1 MSAIDTQN
9 TKQIRDP
16 MIISCGIAAESSI
29 NITCS
34 DFSGFYLMD
43 PNPSAALKSDE
54 WPVRGIADL
63 QGDGFPLDG
72 SRSFYKDMTASEDNG
87 KIGAKTHI
95 GDSGGFT
102 VTSTSTIPALT
113 IYTEGAGTLTAN
125 GVEYELR
132 GVNVIPV
139 NSTSITLEFASS
151 DPTRRVEVLSVIP
164 GINLAWD
171 NDSLVSVQLN
181 LRSDLSIEQN
191 QWMVS
196 EIEIRAYYPDDI
208 SEAVSGISDEVPI
221 WYTAGYP
228 GNMSTERRFYLS
240 EPVTMDRN
248 IITIKGRDAS
258 HKLVEHGNAAHILN
272 TTTGSGRRDLYA
284 KMAYFIENAGI
295 KLRAREAAPAAT
307 SGTTQRTLI
316 FKSNTYDSIVANI
329 INLAHM
335 GTYWPTFVD
344 AGIPRIYHTKPTK
357 KWDIYEEDCGN
368 VVRTAARNI
377 SKIKSDD
384 DYGLHSKVIRSNDLQ
399 EIVRRRV
406 VAGSRYT
413 QNAGGYFWALNVS
426 NAIDVFRTAESIRWT
441 ADRST
446 MEVGSIGYEIDD
458 KGEIKQVSKK
468 EYLYECIVKGK
479 AANIEVDAE
488 RVVADPPRAGITM
501 EASPISY
508 GQVYGEPASGQTAV
522 FIYPNYRN
530 LFRRSNITGSF
541 LWKGDPR
548 MQPRDV
554 FGLHRLDG
562 SEELCTIESIT
573 LKHEGGGT
581 TAEIAYRLGVC

>member
-1 MSAIDTQN
+1 
-9 TKQIRDP
+9 
-16 MIISCGIAAESSI
+16 
-29 NITCS
+29 
-34 DFSGFYLMD
+34 
-43 PNPSAALKSDE
+43 
-54 WPVRGIADL
+54 
-63 QGDGFPLDG
+63 
-72 SRSFYKDMTASEDNG
+72 
-87 KIGAKTHI
+87 
-95 GDSGGFT
+95 
-102 VTSTSTIPALT
+102 
-113 IYTEGAGTLTAN
+113 
-125 GVEYELR
+125 
-132 GVNVIPV
+132 
-139 NSTSITLEFASS
+139 
-151 DPTRRVEVLSVIP
+151 
-164 GINLAWD
+164 
-171 NDSLVSVQLN
+171 
-181 LRSDLSIEQN
+181 
-191 QWMVS
+191 
-196 EIEIRAYYPDDI
+196 
-208 SEAVSGISDEVPI
+208 
-221 WYTAGYP
+221 
-228 GNMSTERRFYLS
+228 
-240 EPVTMDRN
+240 
-248 IITIKGRDAS
+248 
-258 HKLVEHGNAAHILN
+258 
-272 TTTGSGRRDLYA
+272 
-284 KMAYFIENAGI
+284 MAYFIEDAGI

-368 VVRTAARNI
+368 VVRTAARNV

-384 DYGLHSKVIRSNDLQ
+384 DYGLHSKVSRSNDLQ

-426 NAIDVFRTAESIRWT
+426 NAVDVFRTAESIRWT

-488 RVVADPPRAGITM
+488 RVAADPPRAGITM
-501 EASPISY
+501 EASPIAY

-530 LFRRSNITGSF
+530 LFQRSNITGSF